1 MDNDVRA
8 LREAKGLTQAQLGQE
23 LGVSRQ
29 SVKMPLGVT
38 APEPVSD
45 VASNVVDFS
54 VDEGVKSPVPKREI
68 CRVVDLVL
76 AREGIE
82 RPCMVSVS
90 VVTDER
96 MAQLN
101 HRWRGKDRATD
112 VLSLECERPDDA
124 DLAPGEPCEL
134 GDVILAP
141 AYVAA
146 QAARFGTTPAD
157 EFLLLLVHGVLH
169 LLGYD
174 HLTDEEAGV
183 MEAREDELL
192 ALIGAAA
199 PTAHVTLTR
208 HGEDGLP

>member
-1 MDNDVRA
+1 MA
-8 LREAKGLTQAQLGQE
+8 GA
-23 LGVSRQ
+23 
-29 SVKMPLGVT
+29 SVKTPLGAT
-38 APEPVSD
+38 APELVSD
-45 VASNVVDFS
+45 VASNVVDLS
-54 VDEGVKSPVPKREI
+54 VDEGVKSPVSKREI

-76 AREGIE
+76 AREGIG

-101 HRWRGKDRATD
+101 YGWRGKDRATD

-134 GDVILAP
+134 GDVVLAP

-146 QAARFGTTPAD
+146 QASRFGTTPVD
-157 EFLLLLVHGVLH
+157 EFILLLVHGVLH

-192 ALIGAAA
+192 ALIGADV

>member
-1 MDNDVRA
+1 MA
-8 LREAKGLTQAQLGQE
+8 GAC
-23 LGVSRQ
+23 
-29 SVKMPLGVT
+29 VKMPLGVT
-38 APEPVSD
+38 APEPVND

-124 DLAPGEPCEL
+124 NLASGEPCEL

>member
-1 MDNDVRA
+1 
-8 LREAKGLTQAQLGQE
+8 
-23 LGVSRQ
+23 
-29 SVKMPLGVT
+29 MPLGVT
-38 APEPVSD
+38 APEPVND

-124 DLAPGEPCEL
+124 NLAPGEPCEL

-141 AYVAA
+141 AYVAH
-146 QAARFGTTPAD
+146 RP
-157 EFLLLLVHGVLH
+157 
-169 LLGYD
+169 
-174 HLTDEEAGV
+174 
-183 MEAREDELL
+183 L
-192 ALIGAAA
+192 ALARRP
-199 PTAHVTLTR
+199 PTSSFSFSCTACCTCWATTTLRTR
-208 HGEDGLP
+208 RQGSWRLVRTSCWPSSELPRPQLT